1 MPPRTSQ
8 FDPFRKFKF
17 RVKLNNQLVAGLT
30 KCSALTVSVESKDFR
45 TGEMDSFRH
54 KLPGLVT
61 FEPITLEQGVTN
73 DKTFELW
80 ATAMSNYLAKKGA
93 DSEKTPNDFRKDVD
107 IEIYN
112 LNNEKVKAYRLYNC
126 WVSKYTAVPDLDA
139 SSGDVMIQ
147 TLVLENEGIQV
158 LQ

>member
-17 RVKLNNQLVAGLT
+17 RIKVNNAVVAGLT
-30 KCSALTVSVESKDFR
+30 KCSALTVSVESKEFR
-45 TGEMDSFRH
+45 SGDMDSFKH
-54 KLPGLVT
+54 KLPGMVSY
-61 FEPITLEQGVTN
+61 EAITLEQGVTN
-73 DKTFELW
+73 DKTFESW
-80 ATAMSNYLAKKGA
+80 ATAMSNYLGNKGS
-93 DSEKTPNDFRKDVD
+93 DSQKTPDNFRKDLD
-107 IEIYN
+107 IEIFN
-112 LNNEKVKAYRLYNC
+112 LNNERVKAYRVFNC

-139 SSGDVMIQ
+139 NSADVMIQ

>member
-17 RVKLNNQLVAGLT
+17 RIRVNNAVVAGLT
-30 KCSALTVSVESKDFR
+30 KCSALTVSVESKEFR
-45 TGEMDSFRH
+45 SGDMDSFKH
-54 KLPGLVT
+54 KLPGMVSY
-61 FEPITLEQGVTN
+61 EAITLEQGVTN
-73 DKTFELW
+73 DKTFESW
-80 ATAMSNYLAKKGA
+80 ATAMSNYLGNKGS
-93 DSEKTPNDFRKDVD
+93 DSQKTPDNFRKDLD
-107 IEIYN
+107 IEIFN
-112 LNNEKVKAYRLYNC
+112 LNNERVKAYRVFNC

-139 SSGDVMIQ
+139 NSADVMIQ